1 MTGPAQLRRPSVGRL
16 IHDPN
21 FGWMRWKA
29 RSVPASTGRPQA
41 GAAMCGDGGAGQ
53 DPAAGRRRRGHGPR
67 DQHVRPV
74 LAAVVLG
81 CPDPAPAG
89 GWGG

>member
-1 MTGPAQLRRPSVGRL
+1 MTGPARLIWEARSLSASSERRHAEDAMNRGGPREDPAVGR
-16 IHDPN
+16 
-21 FGWMRWKA
+21 
-29 RSVPASTGRPQA
+29 T
-41 GAAMCGDGGAGQ
+41 
-53 DPAAGRRRRGHGPR
+53 RRGHGPR

-89 GWGG
+89 GWSG